1 MFVVRG
7 SGLGK
12 VVVQFATALSLCTAV
27 VAAGVLTSM
36 PAEGHASQQVVAGA
50 SDNNW
55 PSVPTVG
62 TDNNWPNRLLDAADN
77 NWPNKPLGT
86 DDNNWPNKPLDAA
99 DNNWPT
105 GPDDGT
111 DNNWPKV

>member
-1 MFVVRG
+1 MFAVRS

-12 VVVQFATALSLCTAV
+12 VVVQLATALSLCTAV
-27 VAAGVLTSM
+27 AAAGVLTSM
-36 PAEGHASQQVVAGA
+36 PGEGRPSQQVVAGA

-62 TDNNWPNRLLDAADN
+62 TDNNWPSRPLGTEDN
-77 NWPNKPLGT
+77 NWPKPLGT
-86 DDNNWPNKPLDAA
+86 NDNNWPTKPLDAA

-105 GPDDGT
+105 GSDDGT